1 MKSNNAENIAL
12 SKAKSVWSTLPINET
27 KLNQSYQESRN
38 VILVYSVKESGKFAG
53 MILFFFCVVCI
64 IILTPPGFARLG
76 SESQRDVPAVSWVLP
91 SGLSARSLGGV
102 FVVDW
107 ICR

>member
-1 MKSNNAENIAL
+1 
-12 SKAKSVWSTLPINET
+12 VWYAIQF
-27 KLNQSYQESRN
+27 LN
-38 VILVYSVKESGKFAG
+38 L
-53 MILFFFCVVCI
+53 L
-64 IILTPPGFARLG
+64 GFARLG